1 MVLSA
6 MTGDDDWLPD
16 DRPPADRPPEDP
28 GLIRPYVD
36 EPDGLDR
43 SSVAYPPELDPAQPL
58 REASG
63 VRPYLLTGGRV
74 RPVDA
79 SLEIEAQVRTTA
91 AGQADANRLTFEHRD
106 IVELCVE
113 PSAIAEVAARLG
125 LHLGVARVLTSDL
138 IEAGY
143 LAVRRPDAGLHQN
156 KKIIERVIRGLQAI
170 R

>member
-6 MTGDDDWLPD
+6 MPGDDDRQLPD
-16 DRPPADRPPEDP
+16 P
-28 GLIRPYVD
+28 GAVRPYAD
-36 EPDGLDR
+36 E
-43 SSVAYPPELDPAQPL
+43 SSAAPAGYPPGTDPVPPL
-58 REASG
+58 WEASG

-74 RPVDA
+74 RPLDA
-79 SLEIEAQVRTTA
+79 SLEIEAQVRTTPAGRA
-91 AGQADANRLTFEHRD
+91 AVGRLTFEYRD
-106 IVELCVE
+106 IVVLCAQ
-113 PSAIAEVAARLG
+113 PIAIAEVAARLG

-143 LAVRRPDAGLHQN
+143 LAVRRPDAGLHQD

>member
-1 MVLSA
+1 MVLGA
-6 MTGDDDWLPD
+6 MTGDDD
-16 DRPPADRPPEDP
+16 DRRPRPDP

-36 EPDGLDR
+36 ESGGADGSR
-43 SSVAYPPELDPAQPL
+43 EGYPPEPDAAQPPP
-58 REASG
+58 EASG

-74 RPVDA
+74 RPADA
-79 SLEIEAQVRTTA
+79 SLEIEAQVKTTP
-91 AGQADANRLTFEHRD
+91 AGRADAGRLTFEHRD
-106 IVELCVE
+106 IVVLCVQ
-113 PSAIAEVAARLG
+113 PIAIAEVAARLG
-125 LHLGVARVLTSDL
+125 LHLSVARVLTSDL